1 MPVLVKVIKEL
12 LAKNEALKNK
22 DEKIEVRLEKLEVL
36 LFKSTNIFSVSEDK
50 NNFLIFFVS
59 NLKSK

>member
-1 MPVLVKVIKEL
+1 MLVKVIKEL

-50 NNFLIFFVS
+50 NDFLIFFVS

>member
-1 MPVLVKVIKEL
+1 MLVKVIKEL